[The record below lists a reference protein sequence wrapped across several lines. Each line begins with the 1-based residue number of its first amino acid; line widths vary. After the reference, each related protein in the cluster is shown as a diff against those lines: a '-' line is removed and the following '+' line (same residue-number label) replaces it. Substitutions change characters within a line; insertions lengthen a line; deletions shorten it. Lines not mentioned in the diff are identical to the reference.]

1 MIMLQ
6 TIVVYFTKLIYAQD
20 KLFLSDDF
28 LIKDFN
34 KLHKPPVS
42 LDY

>member
-6 TIVVYFTKLIYAQD
+6 TIVVYFAKLIYAQD